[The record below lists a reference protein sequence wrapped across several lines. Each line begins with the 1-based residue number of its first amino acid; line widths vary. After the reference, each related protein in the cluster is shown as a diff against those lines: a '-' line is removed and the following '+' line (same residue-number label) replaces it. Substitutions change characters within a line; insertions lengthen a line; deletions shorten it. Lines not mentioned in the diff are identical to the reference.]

1 MSIVN
6 MSIVQPF
13 IKALFLMS
21 AFEQRLSFR
30 IFYFMDKDREIIFN
44 CMCRPRV
51 HSEALVGS
59 GDNFGSFTSGGK
71 KIVDNRRNLIS

>member
-44 CMCRPRV
+44 CMCRPRGTT
-51 HSEALVGS
+51 ATGS
-59 GDNFGSFTSGGK
+59 
-71 KIVDNRRNLIS
+71 